1 MQVYKMTFG
10 TPEKI
15 TPMLYKE
22 PSKIPLSGTT
32 GFDVH
37 KIDFKA
43 GPRGCRIEFPLEAD
57 EEIFG
62 FGLQLKGFN
71 HKGTKKYLRPNADP
85 VANTGDSHAPVPFCV
100 TTKGF
105 GFYVDTAR
113 YASYYCGRGKNKDRT
128 STAAGEIGTSVQ
140 ELYKKRNAAETTM
153 MVIDIPVAQGVDLYI
168 FEGGNITETVSAY
181 NLFSGGGC
189 MPALW
194 GLGVFYRCFTK
205 FTATQVLQMADYFR
219 EKSIPCDIIGLEPG
233 WQSNSYSCSFTWNE
247 QNYPHPAET
256 MAELQKKHFHVNL
269 WEHAFVNAASPLY
282 KPLHDLSGD
291 YEVWKGLVPDFASEK
306 AVQLFADYHKKA
318 LVDLGVTGF
327 KLDEC
332 DGSDYTG
339 SWTYPNCSEFPSGLD
354 GEQMHSLIGTLY
366 QKTILQALGD
376 IRTLSEVRSAGALA
390 APYPFVLYSDLY
402 DHKDFIRGVVNSG
415 FSGLLWAPEVR
426 RVSSREELIR
436 RIQSVVFSPQ
446 ALINAWHID
455 RAPWLDYDVE
465 DEVRRLFECRMQ
477 LVPYLYAAFYQYY
490 KAGKAPV
497 RALVSDYTDDPN
509 TYTIDDEYLFGDGML
524 VAPIIAG
531 EESRTV
537 YLPQGTWYDFW
548 THKPYNAGYHE
559 VRQEDIPIFVKGNT
573 VLPLARPVQ
582 YIEPD
587 TKFLLDVVCFGKQG
601 EITLVEDDGV
611 TTGTVYKEHK
621 LAFNGQ
627 SVVSLEENSR
637 YEIAG
642 TQFVR

>member
-1 MQVYKMTFG
+1 
-10 TPEKI
+10 
-15 TPMLYKE
+15 MLRADLQFKFFNWNLCT
-22 PSKIPLSGTT
+22 INRL
-32 GFDVH
+32 
-37 KIDFKA
+37 DFLHYA
-43 GPRGCRIEFPLEAD
+43 WTNRC
-57 EEIFG
+57 
-62 FGLQLKGFN
+62 
-71 HKGTKKYLRPNADP
+71 HLRT
-85 VANTGDSHAPVPFCV
+85 VV
-100 TTKGF
+100 
-105 GFYVDTAR
+105 
-113 YASYYCGRGKNKDRT
+113 RT
-128 STAAGEIGTSVQ
+128 QNSCHNI
-140 ELYKKRNAAETTM
+140 AAESRARHSKVLCT
-153 MVIDIPVAQGVDLYI
+153 VIC
-168 FEGGNITETVSAY
+168 N
-181 NLFSGGGC
+181 
-189 MPALW
+189 
-194 GLGVFYRCFTK
+194 
-205 FTATQVLQMADYFR
+205 
-219 EKSIPCDIIGLEPG
+219 
-233 WQSNSYSCSFTWNE
+233 
-247 QNYPHPAET
+247 
-256 MAELQKKHFHVNL
+256 
-269 WEHAFVNAASPLY
+269 
-282 KPLHDLSGD
+282 
-291 YEVWKGLVPDFASEK
+291 
-306 AVQLFADYHKKA
+306 
-318 LVDLGVTGF
+318 F
-327 KLDEC
+327 KLRTVR
-332 DGSDYTG
+332 SQT
-339 SWTYPNCSEFPSGLD
+339 GLD
-354 GEQMHSLIGTLY
+354 SRGNTRSKVAADCGCAIKNNRRFVFFNDMVHT
-366 QKTILQALGD
+366 
-376 IRTLSEVRSAGALA
+376 VRVWFRGVGLKHL
-390 APYPFVLYSDLY
+390 VI
-402 DHKDFIRGVVNSG
+402 HHNDFIRGVVNSG

-559 VRQEDIPIFVKGNT
+559 VRQEDIPVFVKENT